1 MRNITELTVLSR
13 VTLELPD
20 DLKVATEDFQE
31 GWSFITSGDTHWMD
45 KKVRS
50 YGWHFIWIAEPTLR
64 SGVAH
69 TAQAAIASG
78 LKLALRRINPG
89 FNAASIDSIEVIEY
103 PWFVIAKVRVC
114 PYQVQQNIVL
124 RMPDKAMPFPIT
136 APVKPATVAG
146 GLIAPIS

>member
-1 MRNITELTVLSR
+1 LEKQAGLSTARVDGDDGSSLPGSRSAVEIRDQELA
-13 VTLELPD
+13 LELPD
-20 DLKVATEDFQE
+20 ALKVATEDFQE

-89 FNAASIDSIEVIEY
+89 FNAASIDSIEVI
-103 PWFVIAKVRVC
+103 
-114 PYQVQQNIVL
+114 NI
-124 RMPDKAMPFPIT
+124 R
-136 APVKPATVAG
+136 G
-146 GLIAPIS
+146 S